1 MRPGTRLDAARSAGA
16 LGSAASQRVIE
27 TVIAPEHVLAHEEC
41 GRTEYCLGSGEFSLI
56 AQPQLVALVLG
67 GIEPSGTPARNR

>member
-1 MRPGTRLDAARSAGA
+1 MQPRSAGA

-41 GRTEYCLGSGEFSLI
+41 GRTEYSLGSGEFSLI

-67 GIEPSGTPARNR
+67 GIALITLAPLFRRRPA